1 MICFN
6 IVVRN
11 PVVCVKAFVLESESL
26 FDNKAYPLHSKGLS
40 SKNCMLRVPGS
51 IKSKV
56 NKEVQII
63 QRWNGRRS
71 SIRSLL
77 EEFYVKI
84 TENKINETQY
94 PRRRHASAAAVCNSM
109 KVFYIGEALEENK

>member
-1 MICFN
+1 
-6 IVVRN
+6 
-11 PVVCVKAFVLESESL
+11 
-26 FDNKAYPLHSKGLS
+26 
-40 SKNCMLRVPGS
+40 MLRVPGS

-77 EEFYVKI
+77 EEFYVYI
-84 TENKINETQY
+84 TENKINEIQY
-94 PRRRHASAAAVCNSM
+94 RRRRHASAAAVSNSM